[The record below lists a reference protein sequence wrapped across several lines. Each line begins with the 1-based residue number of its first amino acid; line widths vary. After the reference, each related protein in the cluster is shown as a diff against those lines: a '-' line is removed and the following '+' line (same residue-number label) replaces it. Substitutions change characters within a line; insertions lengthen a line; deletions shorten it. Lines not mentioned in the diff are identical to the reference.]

1 MPGTLASLWPSFL
14 AYLQPISMSIPDPQ
28 DRHIT
33 KYEGC
38 TSCSK
43 GEKSCKTIKH
53 WTPCSTPTGPSENG
67 SIGIKHTWFKKSNV
81 RVCWIKGSL
90 INQWASVGTRNAER
104 EEGAG
109 VCIRKACGN
118 DKAKEIHR
126 SWRARV
132 ERQPL
137 AKRRRGHVARTVA
150 NWEAEG
156 WVPHTLIGATLLG
169 PPTCTQEKSWRTQA
183 LTQPSFLHECPLIRT
198 KFRNL
203 VGELKRIK
211 PPGQHRCKN

>member
-1 MPGTLASLWPSFL
+1 MLSQRGVVPISYWRGHKRGFYSENSLSYTHDSHTFLYVYLNFKSWNLFAQEKVERAPDWWLSRRGPRPGQTQVLNGQEMPRPSFL

-38 TSCSK
+38 RSCSK

-53 WTPCSTPTGPSENG
+53 WTPCSTPTGPWENG
-67 SIGIKHTWFKKSNV
+67 SIGIKHTWLKKSKV
-81 RVCWIKGSL
+81 RVCWIKGSF

-132 ERQPL
+132 ER
-137 AKRRRGHVARTVA
+137 
-150 NWEAEG
+150 
-156 WVPHTLIGATLLG
+156 
-169 PPTCTQEKSWRTQA
+169 
-183 LTQPSFLHECPLIRT
+183 
-198 KFRNL
+198 
-203 VGELKRIK
+203 
-211 PPGQHRCKN
+211 